1 MAFEQ
6 DLFISYAHIDNEPIP
21 PFEGW
26 ISRFHETLEAFVS
39 MRLGGRVNIWR
50 DGKLSGNDVFS
61 DEIIDQFQKTAILV
75 SILSPRYVQS
85 EWCSR
90 EMHEFCEVASQS
102 LGVVVDNKS
111 RVFKVVKTPVEGEET
126 LPEIARQILGY
137 EFYKMEKG
145 KAPLELDPAFGEE
158 FAQAYNRKVGQLAWD
173 IKELLEKL
181 RSANAPAGER
191 REERRPRQKV
201 FLAECSYNRAQERE
215 KIESELKAF
224 GCRVV
229 PSAMI
234 PKDEEGHRT
243 AVRELLADC
252 DLSVHLIGDSYGAVP
267 DGPSRKS
274 GVVIQNEIA
283 AEFSRTN
290 GLKRLIWLPETTQ
303 PEDQSQ
309 SDFVE
314 ALHADEEAQFGA
326 DLITGDFEHF
336 KTSIHSSLKA
346 LRQQGKPM
354 EHDGN
359 TDRLVYLICNQADR
373 KQTVALRKWLRQKN
387 IDVETPAFEGDAE
400 AVRKANETLLAKC
413 SGLIVYYGSGSEAWK
428 RSIDDDLKKMFAYRE
443 GRELKARITYLA
455 DPPTADKE
463 DLIDMEE
470 PDLVTGYGKF
480 EGSRLSEFV
489 DSVTATTEPS

>member
-39 MRLGGRVNIWR
+39 MRMGGEVNIWR

-75 SILSPRYVQS
+75 SVLSPRYVQS

-90 EMHEFCEVASQS
+90 EMREFCEVADKS
-102 LGVVVDNKS
+102 LGVVVNNKS
-111 RVFKVVKTPVEGEET
+111 RVFKVIKTPVDGEDT

-145 KAPLELDPAFGEE
+145 KAPLELDPAYGEE
-158 FAQAYNRKVGQLAWD
+158 FAQAYNRKIGQLAWD

-181 RSANAPAGER
+181 RSGSEPASE
-191 REERRPRQKV
+191 PQDSQSALPKV
-201 FLAECSYNRAQERE
+201 YLAECSYNRAQERE

-224 GCRVV
+224 GYQVL
-229 PSAMI
+229 PSTMT
-234 PKDEEGHRT
+234 PKDEDGHRT
-243 AVRELLADC
+243 AVRELLAGC
-252 DLSVHLIGDSYGAVP
+252 DLSIHLIGDSYGAVP

-283 AEFSRTN
+283 AEFSKTN
-290 GLKRLIWLPETTQ
+290 GLRRLIWLPDTTE
-303 PEDQSQ
+303 PDDQLQ
-309 SDFVE
+309 SDFVD
-314 ALHADEEAQFGA
+314 ALHSDENAQFGA
-326 DLITGDFEHF
+326 DLITGDFEHL
-336 KTSIHSSLKA
+336 KTAIHSSLKA
-346 LRQQGKPM
+346 LNQKDKAAEEDNM
-354 EHDGN
+354 SDK
-359 TDRLVYLICNQADR
+359 LVYLICNQADR
-373 KQTVALRKWLRQKN
+373 KQTVALRKWLQQNDIEVK
-387 IDVETPAFEGDAE
+387 TPAFEGDAE
-400 AVRKANETLLAKC
+400 AVRETNETLLARC

-428 RSIDDDLKKMFAYRE
+428 RSIDDDLKKIFAYRH

-463 DLIDMEE
+463 DLVDMEE
-470 PDLVTGYGKF
+470 PNLITGYGDF
-480 EGSRLSEFV
+480 EGRKLSKFLDRL
-489 DSVTATTEPS
+489 TAETKPT

>member
-39 MRLGGRVNIWR
+39 MRMGGEVNIWR

-61 DEIIDQFQKTAILV
+61 DEIIDQFHKTAILV
-75 SILSPRYVQS
+75 SVLSPRYVQS

-90 EMHEFCEVASQS
+90 EMREFCEVADKS
-102 LGVVVDNKS
+102 LGVVVNNKS
-111 RVFKVVKTPVEGEET
+111 RVFKVIKTPVDGEET

-145 KAPLELDPAFGEE
+145 KAPLELDPAYGEE
-158 FAQAYNRKVGQLAWD
+158 FAQAYNRKIGQLAWD

-181 RSANAPAGER
+181 RSAKTPLDKSQ
-191 REERRPRQKV
+191 EEPSPRQTV

-224 GCRVV
+224 GYRVL
-229 PSAMI
+229 PSTMI
-234 PKDEEGHRT
+234 PKDEDAHRT
-243 AVRELLADC
+243 AVRELLAES
-252 DLSVHLIGDSYGAVP
+252 DLSIHLIGDSYGAVP

-283 AEFSRTN
+283 AEFSKTH
-290 GLKRLIWLPETTQ
+290 GLRRLIWLPETTA
-303 PEDQSQ
+303 PEDDLQGS
-309 SDFVE
+309 FVE
-314 ALHADEEAQFGA
+314 ALHADEETQFGA
-326 DLITGDFEHF
+326 DLITGDFEHL
-336 KTSIHSSLKA
+336 KTAVHTSLKA
-346 LRQQGKPM
+346 IDQQENP
-354 EHDGN
+354 EEQDGMS
-359 TDRLVYLICNQADR
+359 DRLVYLICNQADR
-373 KQTVALRKWLRQKN
+373 KQSVALRKWLRQN
-387 IDVETPAFEGDAE
+387 DIEVETPAFDGDAE
-400 AVRKANETLLAKC
+400 AVRKTNENLLAKC
-413 SGLIVYYGSGSEAWK
+413 SGVIVYYGTGSEAWK
-428 RSIDDDLKKMFAYRE
+428 RSIDYDLKKMFAYRE
-443 GRELKARITYLA
+443 GRQLKARITYLA

-470 PDLVTGYGKF
+470 PNLVTGFGDF
-480 EGSRLSEFV
+480 EESKLSGFLDRL
-489 DSVTATTEPS
+489 TAKTEPS

>member
-50 DGKLSGNDVFS
+50 DGKLNGNDVFS

-90 EMHEFCEVASQS
+90 EMREFCEVANRS
-102 LGVVVDNKS
+102 LGVVVNNQS
-111 RVFKVVKTPVEGEET
+111 RVFKVIKTPVDGEET

-137 EFYKMEKG
+137 EFYTMEKG
-145 KAPLELDPAFGEE
+145 KAPLELDPAYGDK
-158 FAQAYNRKVGQLAWD
+158 FAQAYNRKIGQLAWD

-181 RSANAPAGER
+181 RSANVPASEQQEDR
-191 REERRPRQKV
+191 SQLNRV
-201 FLAECSYNRAQERE
+201 YLAECSYNRAQERE

-224 GCRVV
+224 GYQVV
-229 PSAMI
+229 PTTMI
-234 PKDEEGHRT
+234 PKDEDAHRA

-252 DLSVHLIGDSYGAVP
+252 DLSIHLIGDSYGAVP

-283 AEFSRTN
+283 AEFSNTN
-290 GLKRLIWLPETTQ
+290 GLKRLIWLPETTE
-303 PEDQSQ
+303 PDDQLQ

-314 ALHADEEAQFGA
+314 ALHSDENTQFGA

-336 KTSIHSSLKA
+336 KTAIHSSLKA
-346 LRQQGKPM
+346 LTQQDKPV
-354 EHDGN
+354 EEGITSDK
-359 TDRLVYLICNQADR
+359 LVYLICNQADR
-373 KQTVALRKWLRQKN
+373 KQTVALRKWLRQN
-387 IDVETPAFEGDAE
+387 DIEVETPAFEGDAE
-400 AVRKANETLLAKC
+400 AVRKGNETLLARC
-413 SGLIVYYGSGSEAWK
+413 TGLIVYYGTGSEAWK
-428 RSIDDDLKKMFAYRE
+428 RSIDDDLKKIFAYRK

-470 PDLVTGYGKF
+470 PNLITGYGDFDRSK
-480 EGSRLSEFV
+480 LSEFL
-489 DSVTATTEPS
+489 DRLTAKTEPS